1 MSGWVDFAEQQRWIS
16 GKRAGPTFQP
26 DGAPTL
32 GLRGPVA
39 INYCASR
46 VDITLS
52 DGRRVLVEG
61 PSALPAVLGLVKGLM
76 A

>member
-1 MSGWVDFAEQQRWIS
+1 MSGRVDFAEQQRWIS

-39 INYCASR
+39 INYCARSCPIRSR
-46 VDITLS
+46 LISLPNIS
-52 DGRRVLVEG
+52 
-61 PSALPAVLGLVKGLM
+61 SARHE
-76 A
+76 